1 MSTPPGDQREGDGSR
16 SHSSNSA
23 DSSAVLAVRTGDS
36 NAFGELVQRYQ
47 KRLFNLSLMMLRSP
61 ESAEEITQ
69 DAFVRAFQKLDRYD
83 VKRAFYPWLA
93 TIAVRLAQTRL
104 RKKQLE
110 VSQRDP
116 DTTPT
121 EDADPLIQLMRDED
135 RDVWDLVVALSS
147 GERTAVFLVYRQEL
161 TLAEAASAVGV
172 TVGTI
177 KTLLFRARKHL
188 RAAIEQRQV
197 TQQ

>member
-1 MSTPPGDQREGDGSR
+1 
-16 SHSSNSA
+16 
-23 DSSAVLAVRTGDS
+23 
-36 NAFGELVQRYQ
+36 
-47 KRLFNLSLMMLRSP
+47 MLRSP

-116 DTTPT
+116 DTTPA

-188 RAAIEQRQV
+188 RAAIEQRQE